1 VRIGGTGPAPW
12 TGARRS
18 LGPGRRRAVHAD
30 GRAAGRSTSPASP
43 ARTKGNLT
51 VPSTLTLAKALNAG
65 LRAAMTADEKV
76 VVMGEDVGRLGGVFR
91 ITDGLLADFGETR
104 VIDTP
109 LAESAII
116 GTAIGMAMRGFR
128 PVCEIQ
134 FDGFVYPA
142 FNQIV
147 TQLAK
152 IHYRTRGRVR
162 LPVTVR
168 IPFGGG
174 IGAVEHHSE
183 SPEAYFCHT
192 AGLKVVACST
202 PGDAHTMIRQAVA
215 ADDPVIFLEPK
226 RRYWDKEDVRTG
238 APLSTATPLHMS
250 RVVRAGDDAT
260 LVAYGPMVRTCL
272 DAAAAMAGEGR
283 ELEVIDLRTLS
294 PLDLGPVLTSVR
306 RTGRCVVVHEAPSN
320 VSLSAEIAA
329 RVTEA
334 AFYSLEAPV
343 LRVTGCDTPYPPSRL
358 EEHYLPDV
366 DRILDAIDRSF
377 QY

>member
-1 VRIGGTGPAPW
+1 M
-12 TGARRS
+12 GA
-18 LGPGRRRAVHAD
+18 G
-30 GRAAGRSTSPASP
+30 
-43 ARTKGNLT
+43 
-51 VPSTLTLAKALNAG
+51 PSTLTLAKALNAG
-65 LRAAMTADEKV
+65 LRAAMEDDPRV

-91 ITDGLLADFGETR
+91 VTDGLLADFGEDR

-116 GTAIGMAMRGFR
+116 GTAIGLAMRGFR

-142 FNQIV
+142 FDQIV

-152 IHYRTRGRVR
+152 MHYRTRGRVH

-192 AGLKVVACST
+192 AGLKVVACSN
-202 PGDAHTMIRQAVA
+202 PVDAHTMIRQAVA
-215 ADDPVIFLEPK
+215 ADDPVIFFEPK
-226 RRYWDKEDVRTG
+226 RRYWEKAEVTTG
-238 APLSTATPLHMS
+238 LPLSTATPLHVS
-250 RVVRAGDDAT
+250 RVVRTGEDAT

-272 DAAAAMAGEGR
+272 DAAAVMAEEGR

-294 PLDLGPVLTSVR
+294 PLDLSPVFASVR
-306 RTGRCVVVHEAPSN
+306 RTGRLVVVHEAPSN

-329 RVTEA
+329 RVTEK

-343 LRVTGCDTPYPPSRL
+343 LRVTGYDTPYPPSRL

-366 DRILDAIDRSF
+366 DRVLDAVDRSF
-377 QY
+377 DY